1 MYVFTSEKAV
11 SNMSSYS
18 PYLNRKK
25 PILFRQEVKV
35 NQSFFRFTIKHFLL
49 DYTGYNII

>member
-1 MYVFTSEKAV
+1 MFTSEKAV

-25 PILFRQEVKV
+25 PILFRPEVEV
-35 NQSFFRFTIKHFLL
+35 DQSFFRFTIKAFFIRLHR
-49 DYTGYNII
+49 I